1 MARQT
6 RPNKASIFNFKVE
19 LSPSPIELARMYT
32 SAAKGLSDFSPTF
45 PQVSKMM
52 AREIASNVENQGSQ
66 LGAKW
71 PKLSDARSKRKSR
84 GGGPPL
90 QNKGR
95 YLAALRKMGILWK
108 TKMGLAVGLRGKIAQ
123 QGAGLNFGTRKPQNM
138 PGREHWGWTTRMSMM
153 ALRAFSDHRD
163 KVIDKAM
170 REMPNPKKAR

>member
-1 MARQT
+1 MARRT
-6 RPNKASIFNFKVE
+6 RPDKASLFNFKVE
-19 LSPSPIELARMYT
+19 LSPSPIELARMYAK
-32 SAAKGLSDFSPTF
+32 AAEGLSDFSPTF
-45 PQVSKMM
+45 PKVAKI
-52 AREIASNVENQGSQ
+52 IASETAASVENQGSQ

-108 TKMGLAVGLRGKIAQ
+108 TKMSVAVGLRGKIAQ
-123 QGAGLNFGTRKPQNM
+123 QGAGLNWGTRKPQNM
-138 PGREHWGWTTRMSMM
+138 PGRLHWGWTTRMSMM
-153 ALRAFSDHRD
+153 VLRVFSDHRD
-163 KVIDKAM
+163 KVVDKAM